1 VPPRIVLNTRVDD
14 AASRL
19 AIHGLGARLRE
30 AGVEAAVNDWE
41 HYDRYDIA
49 VFMGYDHDLERARAQ
64 HPSIRVALAD
74 PKLSTAEWLEA
85 ARSADFLMVSSVE
98 QRDAFLRINRNVL
111 VYYMFPVLEDQP
123 RTHVD
128 SEQLIVGYHGNR
140 VHLEAMVASVR
151 PALEELGRRRPVTL
165 IAVYSH
171 GALGKAKIGVPA
183 GVRVEHVQW
192 TDSFLDDLRRADIG
206 IVPNELPIRD
216 RAHVLQVGAYD
227 EAEFQYQPFDHL
239 VRFKVSSNPGR
250 LFPFGVLGIPVV
262 ADFTPSYGQFV
273 LDGVS
278 GYLAS
283 SPHGWFEALDTLGGS
298 AQLRTRL
305 GAELGRRLREAYDL
319 QVDEFLSWC
328 TRPLKGP
335 PIELAGAPAAED
347 DLALLPQYAAPRA
360 PWTWQRLNVAVRRR
374 LGR

>member
-1 VPPRIVLNTRVDD
+1 VRIVLNTRVDD

-19 AIHGLGARLRE
+19 CINGLGARLQA
-30 AGVEAAVNDWE
+30 AGVDAVVNDWDGYAS
-41 HYDRYDIA
+41 YDVA
-49 VFMGYDHDLERARAQ
+49 VFMGYDHELERARSEN
-64 HPSIRVALAD
+64 PGIRVALAD
-74 PKLSTAEWLEA
+74 PKLSTPEWLEA
-85 ARSADFLMVSSVE
+85 ARAADFLMVSSVE
-98 QRDAFLRINRNVL
+98 QRDAFLRLNRNIL
-111 VYYMFPVLEDQP
+111 VYYMFPVLADQP
-123 RTHVD
+123 RAHAD
-128 SEQLIVGYHGNR
+128 SDELVVGYHGNR
-140 VHLEAMVASVR
+140 VHLEAMAMSVR
-151 PALEELGRRRPVTL
+151 PALEALGRRRPVRL
-165 IAVYSH
+165 LAVYSH
-171 GALGKAKIGVPA
+171 GALGKARLGLPD

-216 RAHVLQVGAYD
+216 RAHVLQVAAYE

-283 SPHGWFEALDTLGGS
+283 SPHGWFEALDTLGSS
-298 AQLRTRL
+298 AELRTRT
-305 GAELGRRLREAYDL
+305 GAELGRRLRAAYDL

-328 TRPLKGP
+328 TRPLEGP
-335 PIELAGAPAAED
+335 PVEIAGATGAED
-347 DLALLPQYAAPRA
+347 ELALLSLYAAPRT